1 MFKFSLSKIFTRTV
15 EDDLEKISLS
25 RNKNIF
31 SDTFPKEV
39 LINIVSFMELGTIY
53 SFSRTDRYLLKLL
66 FDQTPERIDK
76 LNKLRK
82 SHKKSQ
88 LDFLTTKNA
97 VEEYEKEEH
106 SQQQFELIQKL
117 IWKPLVCYYFPKFEK
132 TLNVKNWL
140 HILRRR
146 VSHIQIHARELL
158 PLSEIFVVLPT
169 ALRLIQRC
177 CQRVFPSL
185 LKIVNLFTSVH
196 YDLKI

>member
-117 IWKPLVCYYFPKFEK
+117 IWKPLCPLRFENLIFEGMRDRYCSTCNK
-132 TLNVKNWL
+132 HVYLVQTSQEMTL
-140 HILRRR
+140 HI
-146 VSHIQIHARELL
+146 SQGHCIA
-158 PLSEIFVVLPT
+158 FVRDESNMLMGEFILT
-169 ALRLIQRC
+169 DHLTL
-177 CQRVFPSL
+177 
-185 LKIVNLFTSVH
+185 
-196 YDLKI
+196 